1 MSAAPRAGGLV
12 TAGAKRQQMA
22 PSAVTDGREYE
33 AITGRTDNDTPSI
46 STAGTHVPR
55 PGEPQRNSYYYTR

>member
-1 MSAAPRAGGLV
+1 MSAAPRAGGRV

-22 PSAVTDGREYE
+22 QPAVTDGREYE

-46 STAGTHVPR
+46 STAGTCRPR
-55 PGEPQRNSYYYTR
+55 PGEPQQHNNF